1 MEQLGLKNFR
11 RFADFQQLEFSNINF
26 FVGCNNSGK
35 STIVKAIL
43 LLFANLVKLQRF
55 NRTLGKFEFDFA
67 PLDYHRAL
75 HIGSFDRAVNV
86 EHQEDPI
93 VFEIDL
99 GTNFL
104 LTIEIEKNK
113 QKDLSTAP
121 IKRIVIKDK
130 RNHSKYEID
139 YVNRNVHF
147 DMSNKIGQD
156 NDKIIESTVI
166 KKVIENISNNGVV
179 RDILKSSIDS
189 ENLLGS
195 EAEKEKKEF
204 DSLMELIK
212 TKTDDMRAMLKKIRA
227 SEKNIVKDISFNQ
240 LPVPL
245 IFADEPYTR
254 RENYNGSSEMNGE
267 ITMDLEYQF
276 IEYQKKYF
284 EDMSREL
291 NTIPSIEYIYAHAIS
306 QDTFYKINDRD
317 DYMAQTIQSIYNLKL
332 EDNSEEK
339 KFIIRWMKIFEIGSD
354 YQIKTIDG
362 NEGYFVKIT
371 NEFGKEMNMA
381 EKGVGSIQLM
391 ILLFKIAF
399 LIRKYYRG
407 KSLRGK
413 RNPLILVEEP
423 EQNLHPSV
431 QAKLTDLFFEINKKY
446 QMRFIVETHSEY
458 IIRRTQAIIAESV
471 FDNVDDFKNKNPF
484 KVFYFPNSG
493 CVYDMEMTSTGR
505 FNNVFD
511 EGFFDV
517 AAKLNMKVFS
527 AERRKNNV

>member
-1 MEQLGLKNFR
+1 
-11 RFADFQQLEFSNINF
+11 
-26 FVGCNNSGK
+26 
-35 STIVKAIL
+35 
-43 LLFANLVKLQRF
+43 
-55 NRTLGKFEFDFA
+55 
-67 PLDYHRAL
+67 
-75 HIGSFDRAVNV
+75 
-86 EHQEDPI
+86 
-93 VFEIDL
+93 
-99 GTNFL
+99 
-104 LTIEIEKNK
+104 
-113 QKDLSTAP
+113 
-121 IKRIVIKDK
+121 
-130 RNHSKYEID
+130 
-139 YVNRNVHF
+139 
-147 DMSNKIGQD
+147 
-156 NDKIIESTVI
+156 
-166 KKVIENISNNGVV
+166 
-179 RDILKSSIDS
+179 
-189 ENLLGS
+189 
-195 EAEKEKKEF
+195 
-204 DSLMELIK
+204 
-212 TKTDDMRAMLKKIRA
+212 
-227 SEKNIVKDISFNQ
+227 
-240 LPVPL
+240 
-245 IFADEPYTR
+245 
-254 RENYNGSSEMNGE
+254 MNGK
-267 ITMDLEYQF
+267 ITTDIEYQF

-371 NEFGKEMNMA
+371 NESGKEMNMA

-407 KSLRGK
+407 KNLRGK

-458 IIRRTQAIIAESV
+458 IIRRTQAIIAESS
-471 FDNVDDFKNKNPF
+471 FYNVEDFKNKNPF

-493 CVYDMEMTSTGR
+493 QIYDMEMTSTGR

-517 AAKLNMKVFS
+517 AAKLNMKVFA
-527 AERRKNNV
+527 AERQKNNV